1 MIFALATDEKSLLVF
16 PTAEEAI
23 AHCEGIDVGAGVWL
37 FWNEV
42 GLPLQPEFLTPNR
55 HGRFSVSSG
64 IYRLLPTQ
72 SGNSLADILGGIRSM
87 DPNPFFQSLAAV
99 RVHLAGVAPA
109 TRPGT

>member
-1 MIFALATDEKSLLVF
+1 MIFVLATDEKSLLVF

-42 GLPLQPEFLTPNR
+42 GQPLQPEFLTPNR

-64 IYRLLPTQ
+64 IYRLLPMQ
-72 SGNSLADILGGIRSM
+72 SGNSLAEVLGDIRSM
-87 DPNPFFQSLAAV
+87 DPNPFFQTLATV
-99 RVHLAGVAPA
+99 KVHLAGVASA
-109 TRPGT
+109 TRPGA